1 MRRPSNSEPTAA
13 RVPGGRRPGAMAIL
27 MRPCPV
33 LVSLVAVVALCFSV
47 FLVVGAFVEER
58 LPDLKAAT
66 FETFHDERTCV
77 ETVTTKLLESRNY
90 HDYDACDG
98 AWPNGYAPAELGRL
112 ASVSVHPLVYAW
124 QNHLA
129 RNVSNRITLQFLLPT
144 ILVPEAEWKNVRNNR
159 DDTGHVRFQDR
170 SNPEDAGL
178 VNAQHLY
185 HAVSSIPHAHVPS
198 KDGCRA
204 TYPGAVFNKEY
215 ERRVMLTYNGSEP
228 HEDYETQV
236 PVYDLSEQ
244 VTCDVFPSPNLLNDG
259 ADTDGKLFSAFA
271 TTDTGPDASV
281 GDGTCNP
288 GASTNNKVTDGD
300 LCLQPAQ
307 LNLLY
312 THCVLQFRFLGSG
325 ARQPAAIMPDGTF
338 GLPNILESPIGPL
351 DVVKALD
358 GFHEPGYGLDDYG
371 VRVRLVLGQRFGGAV
386 FTYTLLLAV
395 CTFLLADALFFLLAE
410 ATFPER
416 LLATFKGSFSSEGR
430 LRDLYRIRAT
440 SQFIRGERL
449 VLAVV
454 AFVVLLVVWL
464 ARLRLKW
471 GDIGSRKFE
480 CTTPLTADEEDES
493 HTTTFYRL
501 TSGGWK
507 SDHLAAEY
515 ENWAVI
521 FALSATVLLPVAR
534 QLSFFDGIL
543 KSVIET
549 TAELITAS
557 GGGGSGDVSSG
568 ALEGSGPVQK
578 TKQSWLPA
586 PGRVAMMT
594 TVHLCGIGAVLVGI
608 LGQAGMAATF
618 GTAWAQSIIGF
629 HPRHTTAYD
638 TVELYRALFNQCLA
652 TGAVAM
658 ATSWTAAALLNG
670 LLVQGIGLPTWIFY
684 GIWFVVALFGLLPLL
699 LYMDV
704 IPTEDKDCKKFFW
717 DETKSDGD
725 GGWHDEASA
734 ESYACVARTVTYVFA
749 VLFIAIGLILLLAF
763 LLFRIYKTGNNGEE
777 PLNVQDETAKE
788 ATRSKINSATLS
800 NKGKL
805 ILNSDAS
812 ADPSSVVVSGF
823 GVNGASVPHKRSGAR
838 PQLSFTGISRGSGRT
853 VAAAGAALEAVP
865 SATERHQERLAALLT
880 APAGQAVH
888 SVPLQAVSRR

>member
-1 MRRPSNSEPTAA
+1 MGKA
-13 RVPGGRRPGAMAIL
+13 VIL

-33 LVSLVAVVALCFSV
+33 ILALVSVVALSFSI
-47 FLVVGAFVEER
+47 FLVIGAFLEER
-58 LPDLKAAT
+58 LPDLKAAS

-77 ETVTTKLLESRNY
+77 ETITTELLESRNY
-90 HDYDACDG
+90 DDFKHCDG
-98 AWPNGYAPAELGRL
+98 TDLLHSYKPAELGRL

-144 ILVPEAEWKNVRNNR
+144 ILVPEATWKNVRNNK

-170 SNPEDAGL
+170 SSPEDAGL

-198 KDGCRA
+198 EGGCRA
-204 TYPGAVFNKEY
+204 IYPGAVFNAEY

-244 VTCDVFPSPNLLNDG
+244 VTCDVFPSPNLLDDG
-259 ADTDGKLFSAFA
+259 ADPDGKLFSAFA
-271 TTDTGPDASV
+271 TTDNTPAG
-281 GDGTCNP
+281 GGTCAA
-288 GASTNNKVTDGD
+288 GASTNVKVTDGD

-325 ARQPAAIMPDGTF
+325 ASSPTAIMSDGTF
-338 GLPNILESPIGPL
+338 GLPNIMASPIGPL

-371 VRVRLVLGQRFGGAV
+371 TRVRLVLGQRFGAAV

-395 CTFLLADALFFLLAE
+395 CAFLLADALFFLLAE

-416 LLATFKGSFSSEGR
+416 LLATWKGSVSSEGR
-430 LRDLYRIRAT
+430 LRDLYRIRAM
-440 SQFIRGERL
+440 SQFVRGERF
-449 VLAVV
+449 VLAIA
-454 AFVVLLVVWL
+454 AFVVLLVIWL
-464 ARLRLKW
+464 TRLRIKW
-471 GDIGSRKFE
+471 GDVGSRKFV
-480 CTTPLTADEEDES
+480 CTSPLTADGEDES

-521 FALSATVLLPVAR
+521 FALFAIVLLPLAR

-543 KSVIET
+543 KSVITAT
-549 TAELITAS
+549 TSLFDPS
-557 GGGGSGDVSSG
+557 SSGDGDGKGVLG
-568 ALEGSGPVQK
+568 QK
-578 TKQSWLPA
+578 GIIQESAPTWRPNQSRAAILA
-586 PGRVAMMT
+586 
-594 TVHLCGIGAVLVGI
+594 TVNLCGIGAILVGI

-629 HPRHTTAYD
+629 HPRHRTAYD
-638 TVELYRALFNQCLA
+638 TVELYDALFNQCLA

-658 ATSWTAAALLNG
+658 ATSWAAAAMLNG
-670 LLVQGIGLPTWIFY
+670 LLVQGIGLPTQVFY
-684 GIWFVVALFGLLPLL
+684 VIWFITTLFGLLPLL

-704 IPTEDKDCKKFFW
+704 IPTEDRDCKKFFW
-717 DETKSDGD
+717 DEAKNDGKGD
-725 GGWHDEASA
+725 WDDDASV
-734 ESYACVARTVTYVFA
+734 ESAACTTRTVTYVIA
-749 VLFIAIGLILLLAF
+749 VLLIVIGVAVLLFF
-763 LLFRIYKTGNNGEE
+763 LLFRVCKTGKNGTEE
-777 PLNVQDETAKE
+777 LMLSEDTERAAVAEKV
-788 ATRSKINSATLS
+788 NSATTD
-800 NKGKL
+800 NKGRL
-805 ILNSDAS
+805 ILNTNAGLST
-812 ADPSSVVVSGF
+812 VVVGGF
-823 GVNGASVPHKRSGAR
+823 GVNGASVPHKRPGAR
-838 PQLSFTGISRGSGRT
+838 PQLSFTGISRGSGRAMT
-853 VAAAGAALEAVP
+853 AAGASFEAVP
-865 SATERHQERLAALLT
+865 SATDRHQERLAALLA

-888 SVPLQAVSRR
+888 NVPLQAVSRR